1 MAQTVEATMAVQK
14 DADTL
19 AKRVASWLGIRGAVG
34 LIFGIVMLA
43 FPEISLTALVLTFGA
58 FAFVD
63 GIVWLAA
70 AISDKQ
76 ASRRGWT
83 VLNGIVSVVTGIVVW
98 IWPDLSAIALLYVIG
113 AWAIVIGSLQ
123 IGSAFEVLVDGG
135 DRVLLVLSGLLSI
148 VFGTIMWIHPGAG
161 ALALLML
168 IAAFAIVTGVSLL
181 VTAFRV
187 RRHGGEA
194 VERFAEHAGLS

>member
-1 MAQTVEATMAVQK
+1 MAQTVEATTAFRK

-19 AKRVASWLGIRGAVG
+19 AKRVASWLGIRGVVG
-34 LIFGIVMLA
+34 LIFGIVLLA
-43 FPEISLTALVLTFGA
+43 FPEIGLTALVLTFGA

-63 GIVWLAA
+63 GIVWLAT

-76 ASRRGWT
+76 ASGRGWM
-83 VLNGIVSVVTGIVVW
+83 VLNGIVSVATGIVVW
-98 IWPDLSAIALLYVIG
+98 VWPDISALALLYVIG
-113 AWAIVIGSLQ
+113 AWAIVIGFLQ
-123 IGSAFEVLVDGG
+123 IGSAFELLVDSG

-148 VFGTIMWIHPGAG
+148 AFGTIMWIHPGAG

-168 IAAFAIVTGVSLL
+168 IAAFAIVTGISLL

-194 VERFAEHAGLS
+194 VGRFAERVGLA